1 MDHFRPVD
9 LPDTELSDT
18 EIFLAKLLHHFM
30 RVTYYNTH
38 EITTTEEDDVADGL
52 GPDKLQ
58 VATYHQSYFMTTV
71 PKSWTIFCICKKRSS
86 FSV

>member
-1 MDHFRPVD
+1 MYHFRPAD
-9 LPDTELSDT
+9 LPDTVLSDT

-58 VATYHQSYFMTTV
+58 VAISPITFYNNCSEKLDHFLHL
-71 PKSWTIFCICKKRSS
+71 
-86 FSV
+86 

>member
-1 MDHFRPVD
+1 MSSNHFRPAD
-9 LPDTELSDT
+9 LPDTELSET

-58 VATYHQSYFMTTV
+58 VSQTTILIMTI
-71 PKSWTIFCICKKRSS
+71 PKSSTDF
-86 FSV
+86 F